1 MPEGDTIFRTARTLE
16 ARLAKKTVLA
26 FSSPLPKFRD
36 VELEG
41 HAIDRIE
48 ARGKN
53 LLVFF
58 DDARVLHTHLRM
70 TGSWHVYLPKEKWQ
84 RPASQARVVLEVEGC
99 VAVCFNAPVVELL
112 SETGLRRHD
121 QLRALGPDILAVDLD
136 LDEAVRRLRAR
147 PNVAVGEAV
156 MHQASIAGIGNVY
169 KSEMLFHCRIDPFQ
183 KVGLLPEPTLR
194 HLLEES
200 RRFMKANL
208 TGSTRRFGRRSAW
221 VYGRTGKACFVCQ
234 SRIAARAQG
243 SAMRV
248 TYYCPSCQS
257 AEAGHDVPPL

>member
-16 ARLAKKTVLA
+16 ARLGKKTVVA
-26 FSSPLPKFRD
+26 FSSPMPKFRD
-36 VELEG
+36 VELAG

-84 RPASQARVVLEVEGC
+84 RPPSQARVVLEVEGC

-121 QLRALGPDILAVDLD
+121 QLRALGPDILAAELD
-136 LDEAVRRLRAR
+136 LDEALRRLRAR
-147 PNVAVGEAV
+147 PNVTIGEAV
-156 MHQASIAGIGNVY
+156 MHQGSIAGIGNVY
-169 KSEMLFHCRIDPFQ
+169 KSEVLFLCRIDPFQ
-183 KVGLLPEPTLR
+183 KVGTLPDETLR
-194 HLLEES
+194 HLLEET
-200 RRFMKANL
+200 RRFMQTNL
-208 TGSTRRFGRRSAW
+208 TGHARRFGRRSAW
-221 VYGRTGKACFVCQ
+221 VYARTGKACFVCQ
-234 SRIAARAQG
+234 EKIAARAQG

-248 TYYCPSCQS
+248 TYYCPSCQREL
-257 AEAGHDVPPL
+257 A